1 MSETIELNLH
11 DLVSEAIRNGIENG
25 YNFQNVTLNDLA
37 LDLVIHDADIE
48 AFPVE
53 EVLKILIEKLT
64 GNDNVK

>member
-64 GNDNVK
+64 GNDTGE